1 MIAFPL
7 IALLLVSPQIP
18 LHVSAQYQF
27 CVFQRGVVD
36 QVVERGAM
44 ADGLGVLVLDAI
56 AVYGQH
62 GAVGILQLHAAC
74 VHVELAEYQFLHD
87 AFRHIFIMTCAYRV
101 CGWFGNHR

>member
-36 QVVERGAM
+36 QVVERGAL
-44 ADGLGVLVLDAI
+44 ADGFGVLVLNGI
-56 AVYGQH
+56 AVDGQH
-62 GAVGILQLHAAC
+62 GAVGILQLHAC
-74 VHVELAEYQFLHD
+74 RVDVELA
-87 AFRHIFIMTCAYRV
+87 
-101 CGWFGNHR
+101 G

>member
-36 QVVERGAM
+36 QVVERGAL
-44 ADGLGVLVLDAI
+44 ADGFGILVLNAI
-56 AVYGQH
+56 AVDGQH
-62 GAVGILQLHAAC
+62 GAVGILQFHTGS
-74 VHVELAEYQFLHD
+74 VNVKLA
-87 AFRHIFIMTCAYRV
+87 
-101 CGWFGNHR
+101 G